1 MKENRFIELL
11 NLYID
16 RQITAEETAE
26 LEAEIQANPKRQAVY
41 RQYCQ
46 IHSATKLVYESF
58 RAVATEQPAA
68 PTGRPGVVEL
78 FETRRRRRNW
88 AAYTVGF
95 AAAAACLAIVFVRQ
109 GSSQPAAAEVAVAKP
124 RPAVVVAAATPVAPA
139 VVAPTVATDPE
150 LANLR
155 NAIVKVSP
163 EYTAMLAAL
172 REQDEE
178 RAFHNERL
186 QLNGMKPLFTDDLFE
201 AGRVL
206 NAQEQRIFRSEPAT
220 SKAQVEAAAFQ
231 FSRQRCRLRPALPLH
246 ATQPSAFLIK
256 ASVVAL
262 GPSAT
267 QAWRTALSASAAL

>member
-26 LEAEIQANPKRQAVY
+26 LEAEIQSNPKRQAVY

-46 IHSATKLVYESF
+46 IHSATKMVYESF
-58 RAVATEQPAA
+58 RAVAAEQPAA

-88 AAYTVGF
+88 ALYTAGF
-95 AAAAACLAIVFVRQ
+95 AAAAACLAFVFVHLKS
-109 GSSQPAAAEVAVAKP
+109 GQPVAAEVAAVPAKAP
-124 RPAVVVAAATPVAPA
+124 VVIAAVPVAPA
-139 VVAPTVATDPE
+139 AVAPTVATDPG

-186 QLNGMKPLFTDDLFE
+186 QLNRMQPLFSDDFFE
-201 AGRVL
+201 AQRAL
-206 NAQEQRIFRSEPAT
+206 TAQEQRTFRSEPAT
-220 SKAQVEAAAFQ
+220 TKAQVEAAAFQ
-231 FSRQRCRLRPALPLH
+231 FQR
-246 ATQPSAFLIK
+246 
-256 ASVVAL
+256 
-262 GPSAT
+262 
-267 QAWRTALSASAAL
+267 